1 MLYLEGIPIS
11 PGYASGVA
19 VIYDLEIE
27 RRVELPQYSI
37 SHSGLASEY
46 DRLDDALEQSTEEL
60 RRLEDSVSSEL
71 RLSKSV
77 GLMSAHLAMAREIAA
92 LVKQHIGNEFVNVE
106 HALNAVVSD
115 AVARLAQLESQYFRA
130 REQDVRDVGQRMMR
144 HLTGSSPWANKPLP
158 PGSVIV
164 ARELLPSET
173 VELAKSGMV
182 AIVSEFGGQFSHTA
196 ILARSLGIPA
206 ITGVANV
213 TTLVRPGMQLLV
225 DGETGS
231 VIESTPSDVESFAK
245 RKRDYEIRISS
256 IAIDENLPCVTQDGV
271 GISLLGNICLPTEVG
286 AVAEHNLGGVGLFR
300 TEFLFLE
307 SHERPAFDMQMEIY
321 KSMAEGL
328 GNLPLVI
335 RTFDL
340 GGDKLPPFLLSE
352 TSQTR
357 SGLHLRG
364 LRFSLAEDDLLDTQL
379 RAILQVAQTADL
391 RILFPMVIGSDD
403 FARALAAVDKA
414 ADNLGLLRRP
424 PIGTMIETPAALFAL
439 DEIIELADFVAV
451 GTNDLTQYML
461 ATDRGSAEGSEDC
474 TAMHPA
480 VLRAIRQIV
489 EAAEVRQCPVCVCG
503 EEAGIA
509 EFACLLVGLG
519 VRELS
524 MTPARS
530 AAVRH
535 ALRRIDSQDAC
546 EIADLALH
554 CRTPKQVREL
564 CQHFSNQTS
573 ISFLSKRDSRKSASV
588 KCGTATDLQ
597 LTASVFDSPQ
607 SLRERNTVLR
617 SRVADDGVRLSEAKE
632 LLTSALQEERL
643 AAVAFQTHDSILITD
658 KNGRILRVNKSFTK
672 MTGYTPEDVIG
683 KTPRVLKSDR
693 HSEVFYRDMWQAIR
707 NNGVWQGEIWNR
719 RKDGSDF
726 LQRLTIAC
734 VKNDAGETTHFVSDG
749 EDLTKQKQ
757 GDADVLA
764 IRAAREVQRTLFPHT
779 APCLPGFDIA
789 CAVHPAESVSGDF
802 FDYIPLGQN
811 SIGFLVAD
819 VSGHGL
825 GPALLMAQ
833 TQASLRALAE
843 TYSDPGDLLA
853 HVNRLFIATESDHFV
868 TMFLGRLDTVTN
880 RFAFQ
885 AAGHQGYLIAKDG
898 TVRVLHATN
907 LPLGITANFSACP
920 APAIILRPDDIVMIP
935 TDGMEEAMSPDGKRF
950 GRERL
955 FEVVNINRDK
965 SASQIVESLFR
976 SARSFSSE
984 RTQSD
989 DMTVL
994 IVKVLPSSQERP
1006 ELQPVEVTHA

>member
-1 MLYLEGIPIS
+1 MLHLEGIPIS

-46 DRLDDALEQSTEEL
+46 DRLDDALEQSTAEL

-92 LVKQHIGNEFVNVE
+92 LVKQHVGNEFVNVE
-106 HALNAVVSD
+106 HALNSVVSD
-115 AVARLAQLESQYFRA
+115 AVARLAQLESQYIRD

-206 ITGVANV
+206 ITGIASV
-213 TTLVRPGMQLLV
+213 TSLIKPGMQLLV
-225 DGETGS
+225 DGEAGS
-231 VIESTPSDVESFAK
+231 VLESLSSDVDGFET
-245 RKRDYEIRISS
+245 RKRDYENRIAT
-256 IAIDENLPCVTQDGV
+256 IVTDEHLPCVTQDG
-271 GISLLGNICLPTEVG
+271 IEITLFSNICLPAEVVG
-286 AVAEHNLGGVGLFR
+286 VAEHHLGGIGLFR

-307 SHERPAFDMQMEIY
+307 APERPPYDLQVEIY
-321 KSMAEGL
+321 DRMARDL
-328 GNLPLVI
+328 GDLPLVI

-340 GGDKLPPFLLSE
+340 GGDKLPPFLLTE
-352 TSQTR
+352 TSATQ
-357 SGLHLRG
+357 SGFHLRG
-364 LRFSLAEDDLLDTQL
+364 LRFSLADGDLLDTQL
-379 RAILQVAQTADL
+379 RAILHVAQTADL

-403 FARALAAVDKA
+403 FARAIAAVKRA
-414 ADNLGLLRRP
+414 AENLGVLRIP
-424 PIGTMIETPAALFAL
+424 PIGTMVETPAALFAL
-439 DEIIELADFVAV
+439 DEILEIADFVAI

-461 ATDRGSAEGSEDC
+461 ATDRSSAQGSEDC

-489 EAAEVRQCPVCVCG
+489 EAAAIHKCPVCVCG
-503 EEAGIA
+503 EEAGNP

-519 VRELS
+519 LRELS

-535 ALRRIDSQDAC
+535 ALRRLDFGDAC
-546 EIADLALH
+546 DVAEKALH
-554 CRTPKQVREL
+554 CRTPTQVRDI
-564 CQHFSNQTS
+564 CQQFSNETR
-573 ISFLSKRDSRKSASV
+573 LCHRDSLKSASV
-588 KCGTATDLQ
+588 NGGSAAAILQ
-597 LTASVFDSPQ
+597 LTAPVFGSHK

-617 SRVADDGVRLSEAKE
+617 TQVGDDAVRLSVANE
-632 LLTSALQEERL
+632 LLTAALQEERL

-658 KNGRILRVNKSFTK
+658 KDGRILRTNQSFTK
-672 MTGYTPEDVIG
+672 MTGYAPEDVVG
-683 KTPRVLKSDR
+683 KTPRVLKSNR
-693 HSEVFYRDMWQAIR
+693 HSEDFYRDMWQAIQKH
-707 NNGVWQGEIWNR
+707 GAWQGEVWNR

-726 LQRLTIAC
+726 LQRLTITC
-734 VKNDAGETTHFVSDG
+734 VKNEAGETTHFVSDG
-749 EDLTKQKQ
+749 QDLTKLKQ
-757 GDADVLA
+757 GEADIVA
-764 IRAAREVQRTLFPHT
+764 IRAAREVQRALFPRT

-802 FDYIPLGQN
+802 FDYIPLGQS

-868 TMFLGRLDTVTN
+868 TMFLGRLDTSTN
-880 RFAFQ
+880 SFVYQ

-898 TVRVLHATN
+898 TVRVLQATN
-907 LPLGITANFSACP
+907 LPLGITANISTCP
-920 APAIILRPDDIVMIP
+920 APTIMLEPDDIVMIP

-955 FEVVNINRDK
+955 LEVVNINRDK

-976 SARSFSSE
+976 SARNFSSE

-994 IVKVLPSSQERP
+994 IVKVLPSS
-1006 ELQPVEVTHA
+1006 H